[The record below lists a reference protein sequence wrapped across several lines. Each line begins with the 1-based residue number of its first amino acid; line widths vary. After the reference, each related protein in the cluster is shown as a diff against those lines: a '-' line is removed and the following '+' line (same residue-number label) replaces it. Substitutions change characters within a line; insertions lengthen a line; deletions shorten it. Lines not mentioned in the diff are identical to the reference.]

1 MSKVTIEHMDMV
13 FMYMNAIE
21 KIYDLDITLEVEYS
35 THRGYVI
42 KLKKKGNDMP
52 VVEVFRNDKKEAC
65 RTAIEKM
72 QDWVIEQI
80 KEGKVDEEKIRS

>member
-13 FMYMNAIE
+13 FMHMNAIE
-21 KIYDLDITLEVEYS
+21 KIYNLDITLEVEYS

-52 VVEVFRNDKKEAC
+52 VIEVFGNKKEEVC
-65 RTAIEKM
+65 RTAIDKASA
-72 QDWVIEQI
+72 WVRKQI
-80 KEGKVDEEKIRS
+80 KEGKI